1 MAMQAAASK
10 VSWSCELWRIIL
22 TSAEANRGALLELL
36 NPVHGA
42 FGRADEIELH
52 DAIER
57 QTGLTGKAE
66 FVVTS
71 CSRSYDRNGLL
82 LMVY

>member
-1 MAMQAAASK
+1 M
-10 VSWSCELWRIIL
+10 
-22 TSAEANRGALLELL
+22 GALLELL

-57 QTGLTGKAE
+57 QAGLTGKAARQ
-66 FVVTS
+66 S
-71 CSRSYDRNGLL
+71 LL
-82 LMVY
+82 